1 MGYLREKYGD
11 PEDAFADSK
20 WIKFTKSGQVY
31 AGTIVDFEEG
41 MYGTDVVFSDDKRVT
56 LNNTVLQREV
66 VKLDPE
72 KGDRLT
78 ITYLGEEPKKPGST
92 RNPAKLYR
100 VEIERKGEAGKPA
113 PATAP
118 IDESDAPF

>member
-1 MGYLREKYGD
+1 MGYLRDRYGEPD
-11 PEDAFADSK
+11 QTDSK
-20 WIKFTKSGQVY
+20 WVKFTREGQVY
-31 AGTIVDFEEG
+31 AGVIADFEEG
-41 MYGTDVVFSDDKRVT
+41 MYGTDIIFTDDKRVT

-66 VKLDPE
+66 VRLDPE

-100 VEIERKGEAGKPA
+100 VEIVRASGSS
-113 PATAP
+113 PATTARP
-118 IDESDAPF
+118 VDQSNEPF